1 MAHSDPIQ
9 FSQVPPSIQRGPL
22 IRNNILEY
30 EALRASNN
38 EYISNHLFK
47 KSSELKIRHFGREA
61 PMIYSSIA

>member
-1 MAHSDPIQ
+1 MTTISAQ
-9 FSQVPPSIQRGPL
+9 A
-22 IRNNILEY
+22 NILEY

-47 KSSELKIRHFGREA
+47 KASELKIRHFGREA

>member
-1 MAHSDPIQ
+1 MTTISAQ
-9 FSQVPPSIQRGPL
+9 A
-22 IRNNILEY
+22 NILEY

>member
-9 FSQVPPSIQRGPL
+9 FSQVPPLQRGPL
-22 IRNNILEY
+22 IIRNILEY